1 MLKAL
6 YEQIRTDAQPQE
18 IILNGKRYTTRKVH
32 PVLDECPERI
42 VVSTLT
48 GLVDYLKTNID
59 GLDLKS
65 LICHVESPTAVSVLS
80 ALHGDFNQRSIHI
93 QAIAREHQMLFE
105 RFLDAEKFNIWLQS
119 CFADTPLTVD
129 GEIRATDKG
138 LMLKYVGN
146 VRDELVKGVGDD
158 GISQE
163 MTVRVATASVVNVK
177 MPNPVI
183 LRPFRT
189 FTEVEQPASS
199 FVFRARSGPE
209 FALFEAEG
217 GAWESEAMK
226 SIKAFMEF
234 EVSGLNVIA

>member
-6 YEQIRTDAQPQE
+6 YEQIRADAQPQE
-18 IILNGKRYTTRKVH
+18 IILGGKRHTTRKVY
-32 PVLDECPERI
+32 PVLDECPDSIE
-42 VVSTLT
+42 VSTLT

-59 GLDLKS
+59 VLDLQK

-80 ALHGDFNQRSIHI
+80 ALHGDFNQRSIYI
-93 QAIAREHQMLFE
+93 RAVARERQMLFE

-129 GEIRATDKG
+129 GEMRSTDKG

-146 VRDELVKGVGDD
+146 VRDEAVKGVGDD
-158 GISQE
+158 GVTQE
-163 MTVRVATASVVNVK
+163 VTVKVGVASVANVQL
-177 MPNPVI
+177 PNPVI

-189 FTEVEQPASS
+189 FTDVEQPASS

-209 FALFEAEG
+209 FALFEADG
-217 GAWESEAMK
+217 GTWESEAMK
-226 SIKAFMEF
+226 NIKVFMEF
-234 EVSGLNVIA
+234 EVPCLSVIA